1 MKHLL
6 ISLLLITPV
15 LLFSQDKGA
24 DSQFDIKKQ
33 PVLSIFT
40 DLFKVNNVTFT
51 KEQKDY
57 YGEYLGTEFQIE
69 NLTNVPMDLYIF
81 IVATYEYEYI
91 TKSSFEKPDLEDR
104 NLVKLIQTYP
114 DEVSNYEYTQKDSTG
129 AEKKVYLKYPKNIK
143 AGIDK
148 NTGKAY
154 RLEDSFTFRCRHF
167 SKYIKNYYFFNEIT
181 LLIFDSDEKLIYR
194 QNYTVKPIK
203 R

>member
-6 ISLLLITPV
+6 ISLFLITPV

-24 DSQFDIKKQ
+24 DNQFDIKKQ

-51 KEQKDY
+51 REQKDY
-57 YGEYLGTEFQIE
+57 YGEYLGTELQIE

-81 IVATYEYEYI
+81 VVATYEYEYI
-91 TKSSFEKPDLEDR
+91 SKSSFEKPDLEDR
-104 NLVKLIQTYP
+104 NLIKLIQTYP
-114 DEVSNYEYTQKDSTG
+114 DEVSNYEYTIKDSNG
-129 AEKKVYLKYPKNIK
+129 AEKKVYQKYPKNIK

-148 NTGKAY
+148 KTGKPY
-154 RLEDSFTFRCRHF
+154 RLEDTITFRSMHF
-167 SKYIKNYYFFNEIT
+167 SKYIKKYYFFNEIT

-194 QNYTVKPIK
+194 QNYTVKPVK